1 MLKGGRGRAEW
12 DAGGGGGGVNLSAA
26 PPSSEWTPP
35 AARALPWWFH
45 HFITGRTVSNLGI
58 VWPLQMSLIQFSHQ
72 WVLLEQMSLDVSHE
86 WGAGGWGSGGRLAKS
101 DVRGKW
107 AAFIGQRG
115 HKERIG
121 IYKWNLISISIVSN
135 LQCLMAKA
143 PHPPAPH
150 QPHCMVGG
158 PIHCIMMWGQTSDF
172 CYLYKWFDSQETQNL
187 IRIVFQ
193 FPDTDNPLT

>member
-1 MLKGGRGRAEW
+1 MISSLYNRENGVKPGHCVATANEPNTIFPSVSALGADEFGCVPWMGCGEGG
-12 DAGGGGGGVNLSAA
+12 
-26 PPSSEWTPP
+26 
-35 AARALPWWFH
+35 
-45 HFITGRTVSNLGI
+45 
-58 VWPLQMSLIQFSHQ
+58 
-72 WVLLEQMSLDVSHE
+72 
-86 WGAGGWGSGGRLAKS
+86 GSGGRLAKS

-143 PHPPAPH
+143 PHPPTPH